1 MADLPFINFK
11 RRAPYRHGYS
21 AENFPAID
29 PGYGEDKKPVPVVAA
44 PPPTPIENDPVIDPA
59 TLSLINKPT
68 TPIPPEPVD
77 PLIEEMRHAPNVTYK
92 DGRPDTASGP
102 DTLEAQ
108 RALQT
113 ATNDYI
119 PQKAKGWKRWL
130 PVLANVG
137 AMFGGAIAHD
147 PNTVARAT
155 ANVGRGVFN
164 PAAADEDWK
173 RQQQA
178 KNAAAIDQTLDQQKA
193 EAQVE
198 ELKTRPKLAERR
210 VDLQASRDQ
219 ALKDQRE
226 WQRRFQDRKQDT
238 AEDYIQW
245 KMKNGDRRATTA
257 EGQMELR
264 SEYQDLWRDF
274 QKERIRQG
282 DERIKQ
288 GDVRLEQ
295 GQERIDKMGAGGGAV
310 KASIKGA
317 AAALSRFGSL
327 TTRIEK
333 AKEFYRGAP
342 EGVPVIQALYNE
354 RDLLENNM
362 KSQYGDYLKLDQN
375 GKPNGLKEGMADE
388 GPKLSIEGAISH
400 FKLVN
405 KRPPTAKEISNM
417 QALIDGQ

>member
-1 MADLPFINFK
+1 MAIPFVDFK
-11 RRAPYRHGYS
+11 RRPPYRHGYS
-21 AENFPAID
+21 AENFPTID
-29 PGYGEDKKPVPVVAA
+29 PNYEADKKPIATDPAT
-44 PPPTPIENDPVIDPA
+44 PPRFLQPEPVINPA
-59 TLSLINKPT
+59 TLSLINRPVAKE
-68 TPIPPEPVD
+68 PPPSAD
-77 PLIEEMRHAPNVTYK
+77 PDVAAMNAAPAVTYE
-92 DGRPDTASGP
+92 DGRPVSAEGP

-108 RALQT
+108 RALQK
-113 ATNDYI
+113 ATGDYI
-119 PQKAKGWKRWL
+119 PQKATGWRRWL

-155 ANVGRGVFN
+155 YNAARGVFN
-164 PAAADEDWK
+164 PKAADEDWK
-173 RQQQA
+173 KKHQA
-178 KNAAAIDQTLDQQKA
+178 EVAAGIDQTLDQRKA

-198 ELKTRPKLAERR
+198 ELKTRPELAKRK
-210 VDLQASRDQ
+210 VDLQAARDQ
-219 ALKDQRE
+219 AMQDQRE
-226 WQRRFQDRKQDT
+226 WQRRFAENKQNT

-264 SEYQDLWRDF
+264 REYQDLWQDF

-333 AKEFYRGAP
+333 AKEFYRDAP
-342 EGVPVIQALYNE
+342 EGKPVIEALYNE
-354 RDLLENNM
+354 RNLLENNM
-362 KSQYGDYLKLDQN
+362 KSQYGDYLTLDQN
-375 GKPNGLKEGMADE
+375 GKPSGLKEVADS
-388 GPKLSIEGAISH
+388 GDSKLSLDGAIKH
-400 FKLVN
+400 FKIIN
-405 KRPPTAKEISNM
+405 KREPTAKEIANM
-417 QALIDGQ
+417 QSLIDNQ